1 MASQEQKDRL
11 SQAAALIN
19 SILSPSAVQNI
30 AASATVQPPVTARH
44 VSVEGEITTVFSPW
58 SHFTNSNVCV
68 ARTAAIKSS
77 PITPKLW
84 IVGSSQQEEEVSIQT
99 CYDEV
104 LIISHNVVT
113 IHGTL

>member
-44 VSVEGEITTVFSPW
+44 VSVEGEITTVFRPGA
-58 SHFTNSNVCV
+58 T
-68 ARTAAIKSS
+68 
-77 PITPKLW
+77 
-84 IVGSSQQEEEVSIQT
+84 
-99 CYDEV
+99 
-104 LIISHNVVT
+104 
-113 IHGTL
+113 

>member
-44 VSVEGEITTVFSPW
+44 VSVEGEITTFFALEPLYEQQCLRCQNSGNQIVSDYAKTLDRGEQPAGGRGE
-58 SHFTNSNVCV
+58 HTNM
-68 ARTAAIKSS
+68 
-77 PITPKLW
+77 L
-84 IVGSSQQEEEVSIQT
+84 
-99 CYDEV
+99 
-104 LIISHNVVT
+104 
-113 IHGTL
+113 